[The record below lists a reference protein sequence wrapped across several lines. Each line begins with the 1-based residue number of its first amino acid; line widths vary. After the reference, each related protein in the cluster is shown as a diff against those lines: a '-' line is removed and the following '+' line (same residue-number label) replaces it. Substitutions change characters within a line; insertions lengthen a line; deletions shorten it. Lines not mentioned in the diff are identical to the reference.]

1 MDKAYKIQKKSNY
14 EIQKIVDNMFLIK
27 LLKKDRKKLQILKML

>member
-1 MDKAYKIQKKSNY
+1 MDKAYKPRKSNY

-27 LLKKDRKKLQILKML
+27 LLKKDREEIAEF